1 MTFRAAK
8 LSDASSLAALSIE
21 VWLGTYIKHGVN
33 AFFADFAL
41 AEFTVSNFEAML
53 SDPDELVI
61 VSENADG
68 IAGYIRV
75 SFGKTSPVADGSDTE
90 ISTLYVQPRHHGQG
104 IGKTLLAQAYRHCRD
119 RAVKKVWLATNS
131 DNTPAIDFYLSQ
143 GFRRIG
149 QTDFAIGDQRYPND
163 VFIRV
168 LEH

>member
-41 AEFTVSNFEAML
+41 AEFTASNFEAIL

-61 VSENADG
+61 VSEMADG

-75 SFGKTSPVADGSDTE
+75 SFGKA
-90 ISTLYVQPRHHGQG
+90 
-104 IGKTLLAQAYRHCRD
+104 LLAQAFRHCRN

-131 DNTPAIDFYLSQ
+131 DNTPAIEFYLLH

-149 QTDFAIGDQRYPND
+149 QTDFTIGDQRYPND